1 MRRKKPERIQTAI
14 NVAFRE
20 GQKNLT
26 EVLTRLNEKVNRKEE
41 VADVTTTVEQNIETL
56 EASQQQQEQ
65 LDEATALADFLDGL
79 YN

>member
-56 EASQQQQEQ
+56 EATQEQQEQ
-65 LDEATALADFLDGL
+65 LDEAKALADFLDGL